1 MDIKIYIGGHQA
13 TTTHFLETLE
23 SNKSALTA
31 ENTMFIPPDDD
42 MYLSIYIAS
51 KAIRKRGD
59 PEQIQQEFLQKFNT
73 PENTETLIFIDNRIV
88 GSNHRTFEKE
98 LFFPR
103 PSGFIK
109 QIQAIFKNSAFRLFI
124 ETRDIATY
132 LPYCYYNRIFDGI
145 PSSLEEFLATINM
158 DDMRWSSFIDRA
170 QSRGTTIPI
179 TTWRYEDYPHIWRDV
194 MGAISGVAKYQD
206 FISSSEQLD
215 LDVNLQVALLFYK
228 YTQKYPVQS
237 DDEFQTLK
245 KLFLEHNLNTSYEF
259 KNPVWTP
266 DHIQALTHSY
276 EDDWYYI
283 ERMEEV
289 EVIQPR
295 NFSPPQP

>member
-13 TTTHFLETLE
+13 TTAHFLEALE
-23 SNKSALTA
+23 SNKSALAA
-31 ENTMFIPPDDD
+31 ENTAFVPPNYD
-42 MYLSIYIAS
+42 MYPSIFIAS

-59 PEQIQQEFLQKFNT
+59 PAQIQQEFLQQFNI

-88 GSNHRTFEKE
+88 GSNHRAFEKE
-98 LFFPR
+98 LFSPR
-103 PSGFIK
+103 PTSFIK
-109 QIQAIFKNSAFRLFI
+109 QIQTIFENSHFRLFI

-132 LPYCYYNRIFDGI
+132 LPYCYYNRIFDNI
-145 PSSLEEFLATINM
+145 PSTLEEFMATVNM
-158 DDMRWSSFIDRA
+158 DNMRWSSFIDRA
-170 QSRGTTIPI
+170 QGRGTAIPI
-179 TTWRYEDYPHIWRDV
+179 TTWRYEDYPYIWRDII
-194 MGAISGVAKYQD
+194 GAISGVSKYQD
-206 FISSSEQLD
+206 LTGFSEQLD

-228 YTQKYPVQS
+228 YTQKYPAQS
-237 DDEFQTLK
+237 EDEFQTLK

-289 EVIQPR
+289 EIIQPR
-295 NFSPPQP
+295 NFSQSQL

>member
-13 TTTHFLETLE
+13 TTTHFLEALE
-23 SNKSALTA
+23 SNKSALAA
-31 ENTMFIPPDDD
+31 ENTAFIPPNDD
-42 MYLSIYIAS
+42 MYPHIFVTA
-51 KAIRKRGD
+51 KNTRKT
-59 PEQIQQEFLQKFNT
+59 ENLAQIQQDFLQHYNI

-98 LFFPR
+98 LFYPK

-109 QIQAIFKNSAFRLFI
+109 QIQAIFETSPIRLFI

-145 PSSLEEFLATINM
+145 LSSLEEFLATVNM

-170 QSRGTTIPI
+170 QGRGTAIPI
-179 TTWRYEDYPHIWRDV
+179 TTWHYEDYSHIWRDV

-206 FISSSEQLD
+206 FTSSSGQMD
-215 LDVNLQVALLFYK
+215 LGVNLQAALLFYK
-228 YTQKYPVQS
+228 YIQKYPVQS
-237 DDEFQTLK
+237 KDDFEALK

-283 ERMEEV
+283 ERMEDV
-289 EVIQPR
+289 EIIQPR
-295 NFSPPQP
+295 NFFRL